1 MLFKQKRSALIIGCG
16 RLGGHIAEYLAEQ
29 GVRVTL
35 MDENP
40 EAFRRLSESFGG
52 QLLQGNGTDTVQL
65 ERAGIENADLFIAAT
80 GDDSRNN
87 LLAQIACRIYEVPSV
102 FARFDDANFEKLVED
117 LPIRGIFP
125 FTLSLAEFEK
135 DYEFLFGEED

>member
-1 MLFKQKRSALIIGCG
+1 MRFTPKRSALIVGCG
-16 RLGGHIAEYLAEQ
+16 RLGGHVAEYLAEH
-29 GVRVTL
+29 GVRVTIL
-35 MDENP
+35 DENP
-40 EAFRRLSESFGG
+40 DSFRRLSESFGG
-52 QLLQGNGTDTVQL
+52 QLLQGNGIDEAQL
-65 ERAGIENADLFIAAT
+65 LRAGIETADLFIAAT
-80 GDDSRNN
+80 GNDSRNN
-87 LLAQIACRIYEVPSV
+87 LLAQIACRIYEVPQV

>member
-65 ERAGIENADLFIAAT
+65 ERAGIGNTDLFIAAT